1 MNSISMAIAK
11 GKVPEALS
19 RSRMV
24 GDGGAPTPHSTL
36 LISTFELGGR
46 NHSMESLIIWTR
58 SGAN

>member
-1 MNSISMAIAK
+1 MAIAK
-11 GKVPEALS
+11 GKVPEAQS